1 MSDLEEFENYF
12 TNFEKASIGRRL
24 VASLIDF
31 IIYYFVCVFLA
42 LVLDNSS
49 ESVFSFHLEGF
60 SALMAFL
67 IGFFMAFMIGP
78 VFFMLIQTSIL
89 KGARAAIAFDLG
101 VILGDISF
109 ILIAYYGSRSLLEKI
124 TDDPRLFFIGGL
136 VLIIYGLITYFDK
149 QNKKEALEDAK
160 TVDVPIKNNYI
171 KLFFK
176 GYFLNFI
183 NVGVLAFWLGTV
195 LVIGPTLKM
204 NESAIFWYFA
214 TIILGYA
221 VTDLGKILLAKQLKN
236 KMTPIVIYRLKRI
249 MGIIL
254 LICGVFLMLKGFIPN
269 ESIDELMH

>member
-1 MSDLEEFENYF
+1 MDL
-12 TNFEKASIGRRL
+12 
-24 VASLIDF
+24 
-31 IIYYFVCVFLA
+31 
-42 LVLDNSS
+42 
-49 ESVFSFHLEGF
+49 FHF
-60 SALMAFL
+60 RDAFL

-78 VFFMLIQTSIL
+78 VFFMLIQISIL

-124 TDDPRLFFIGGL
+124 KDDPRLFFIGGL

-160 TVDVPIKNNYI
+160 SVEVPIKNNYV

-204 NESAIFWYFA
+204 DENAIFWYFA

-221 VTDLGKILLAKQLKN
+221 VTDLGKILLAKQLKSRL
-236 KMTPIVIYRLKRI
+236 TPLVIYRLKRI

-269 ESIDELMH
+269 ESIDELIQ